1 MHYAILAYHVEAA
14 IDAMTPEEDKA
25 LMSNLLGLHDAL
37 YANGSLGPAARL
49 GPTRVSLLRCAALTP
64 QLPSTALSPRPR
76 KRCWASI
83 MVDCPTRE
91 AALEIAAKFRA
102 VNPTAVYEIRPVQL
116 FLPGAFPPAE
126 KPM

>member
-1 MHYAILAYHVEAA
+1 MHYAILAYHIEEA

-25 LMSNLLGLHDAL
+25 LMSNLLGLHNAL
-37 YANGSLGPAARL
+37 YASGSLGPAARL
-49 GPTRVSLLRCAALTP
+49 GATETAITLRGVDPATAIDGPFAETKEALLGLY
-64 QLPSTALSPRPR
+64 L
-76 KRCWASI
+76 
-83 MVDCPTRE
+83 VDCPTRE

-116 FLPGAFPPAE
+116 YLPGAFPAAE